1 MNGNIKKCNIALW
14 NARSI
19 KNKMVE
25 LKEKVREYDIMGITE
40 TWLTENNSL
49 TIKEYNVFR
58 KDREDKKGGGLCLLV
73 KKNIRT
79 KIREDVNWVKDKTEI
94 ISITIMMENKELD
107 IILIYR
113 YPGHRLSKGE

>member
-1 MNGNIKKCNIALW
+1 MKCKIALW

-79 KIREDVNWVKDKTEI
+79 KIRENVIWVKDKTEI
-94 ISITIMMENKELD
+94 M
-107 IILIYR
+107 
-113 YPGHRLSKGE
+113 